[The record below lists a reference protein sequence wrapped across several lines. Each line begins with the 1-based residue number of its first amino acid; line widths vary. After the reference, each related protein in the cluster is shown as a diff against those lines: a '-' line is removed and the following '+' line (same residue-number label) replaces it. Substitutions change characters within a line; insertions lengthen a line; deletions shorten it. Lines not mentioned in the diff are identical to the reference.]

1 LLAFSSSAASRRQID
16 IQQLTKRRD
25 HEDDSMKLDDFW
37 GRDIAPPASDR
48 AWNHE
53 VSVFL
58 STAAEARFE
67 MRYVGEDRWYPVP
80 ADDVALTL
88 AGYHPDLGDCLDR
101 LLDGEEVASRL
112 ARFRVSLRGGGL

>member
-1 LLAFSSSAASRRQID
+1 
-16 IQQLTKRRD
+16 
-25 HEDDSMKLDDFW
+25 MKLDDFC
-37 GRDIAPPASDR
+37 GRDIAPPTSDR

-67 MRYVGEDRWYPVP
+67 MQYVGEDRWYPIP

-88 AGYHPDLGDCLDR
+88 AGYHPDLRRCLDR

-112 ARFRVSLRGGGL
+112 ARFRLSPRAGGL